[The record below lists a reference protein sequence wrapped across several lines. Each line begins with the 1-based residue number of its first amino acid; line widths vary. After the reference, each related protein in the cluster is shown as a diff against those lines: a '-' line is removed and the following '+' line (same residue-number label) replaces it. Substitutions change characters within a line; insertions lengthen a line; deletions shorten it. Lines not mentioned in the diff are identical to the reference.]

1 MFCISFASMPF
12 LHSFGVS
19 ISFTLSERNN
29 SVNFVPLH
37 RTRAAWS
44 RECVNSQTE
53 LIIAYHSVTI
63 RFFGLDCTWHRWMYN
78 RYTCYISVVLLIECG
93 CSGSRGKNA
102 CINIKCIDNIVSII
116 NLHALVQQ
124 LVQNPVSH
132 ILGCPIFSGAHLC
145 MDELNQIQNESNQM
159 NTAWSST
166 AESLVRKALEDRP

>member
-1 MFCISFASMPF
+1 MFCISFASMAF
-12 LHSFGVS
+12 LRSFGVS

-124 LVQNPVSH
+124 LVQNLVSH
-132 ILGCPIFSGAHLC
+132 ILGCHIFWRSSVHGWA
-145 MDELNQIQNESNQM
+145 ESNPK
-159 NTAWSST
+159 WV
-166 AESLVRKALEDRP
+166 ESNEHRVKFNSREFSAKGPRR